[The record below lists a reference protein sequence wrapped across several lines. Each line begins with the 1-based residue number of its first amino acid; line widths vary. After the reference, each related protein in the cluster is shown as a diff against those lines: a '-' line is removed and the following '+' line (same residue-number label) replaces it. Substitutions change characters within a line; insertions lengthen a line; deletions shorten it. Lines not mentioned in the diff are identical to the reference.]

1 MIVPLSV
8 TSVIHLAMASRS
20 MSAVRTVRF
29 GRKIRIITVLVVLQ
43 PFDSPVVPFFTQF
56 QIHSCIAEVNEVPC
70 RNIFYEQQQDSV
82 SCAACCG
89 KNGLCIVFGKITG
102 CFLYGGI
109 NGRKHNRLIAAT
121 YSFDIFLVDMCV
133 HIFCCQVC
141 HNLRIFFCLYV
152 FYRTRY
158 FPFQSWLK
166 AAGTCSILPP
176 LHQVRQPVTG
186 VRHQTD

>member
-43 PFDSPVVPFFTQF
+43 PFYCPVIPFFTQF
-56 QIHSCIAEVNEVPC
+56 HIHSGVAEVDEVPC
-70 RNIFYEQQQDSV
+70 RDIFYEQQQDSV

-89 KNGLCIVFGKITG
+89 KDSLCIVFGKITG

-109 NGRKHNRLIAAT
+109 NGRKHNRLIAMT
-121 YSFDIFLVDMCV
+121 YSFNVFLVDMCV
-133 HIFCCQVC
+133 YISSVVRYAIILESFFVC
-141 HNLRIFFCLYV
+141 MSFTVPDTSRFNL
-152 FYRTRY
+152 
-158 FPFQSWLK
+158 
-166 AAGTCSILPP
+166 G
-176 LHQVRQPVTG
+176 
-186 VRHQTD
+186 